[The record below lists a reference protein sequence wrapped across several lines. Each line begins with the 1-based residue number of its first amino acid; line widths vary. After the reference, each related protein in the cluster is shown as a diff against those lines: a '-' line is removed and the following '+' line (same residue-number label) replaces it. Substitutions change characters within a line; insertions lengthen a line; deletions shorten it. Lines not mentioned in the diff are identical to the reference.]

1 MNQSPERE
9 QDLAPSQTSAQTTGS
24 SRRLMSLDALR
35 GFDMFWI
42 VGAASLVSALDKIFD
57 NVVTNFIA
65 AQCKHV
71 QWEGFHFE
79 DLIFPLFV
87 FIAGVSMTFSM
98 TKTVAQHGKKGAILR
113 LGSRCLLLIL
123 AGIFYYGGLS
133 NEWPNIRLTGVLQLI
148 GLSCFLGGVLYIIFT
163 GNPRILVSVLVTLL
177 VGYWAL
183 LTFVPFP
190 DLRLNK
196 ESIAKISA
204 QIGSTNSLAV
214 CKSVSTRVKG
224 VYEEGYNLPNYIDY
238 RYLPGKKIYG
248 DGTYEA
254 QGILQTIM
262 ATSTCLLGILA
273 GLWLRREKNSD
284 AARITGLCAA
294 GTVCVIL
301 GYAWGVQFPVV
312 KKLWNSSFILVTG
325 GCSAMLLGL
334 FYYIVDVRKKQKWC
348 QPFVWIGMN
357 PITIYLA
364 YNIVSFPAVAAR
376 FVGGDLQRF
385 LNVSVTK
392 GVGDML
398 VAIVEVGLM
407 FLLVRFLYVRKIF
420 LRL

>member
-1 MNQSPERE
+1 MNQSFEKE
-9 QDLAPSQTSAQTTGS
+9 QDLAPSQTSAQTAS
-24 SRRLMSLDALR
+24 PSRRLMSLDALR

-42 VGAASLVSALDKIFD
+42 VGAASLVSALDKIF
-57 NVVTNFIA
+57 NNTVTNFLA
-65 AQCKHV
+65 EQCKHV

-98 TKTVAQHGKKGAILR
+98 TKSVAQHGKKGAILR
-113 LGSRCLLLIL
+113 LGSRCLLLVL

-133 NEWPNIRLTGVLQLI
+133 NVWPNIRLTGVLQLI
-148 GLSCFLGGVLYIIFT
+148 GLSCFFAGVVYIIFPD
-163 GNPRILVSVLVTLL
+163 NPRVLVSVFMTLI

-196 ESIAKISA
+196 ESVAKVTA
-204 QIGSTNSLAV
+204 QINSTDPSVISGSIS
-214 CKSVSTRVKG
+214 KRVRA

-238 RYLPGKKIYG
+238 RFLPGKKIYG

-262 ATSTCLLGILA
+262 ATSTCLLGILS

-284 AARITGLCAA
+284 TAKITGLCAA
-294 GTVCVIL
+294 GVVCVLL
-301 GYAWGVQFPVV
+301 GYIWGIQFPVV

-334 FYYIVDVRKKQKWC
+334 FYYIVDVRKKQRWC
-348 QPFVWIGMN
+348 LPFVWIGMN

-364 YNIVSFPAVAAR
+364 YNIISFPLLAAR
-376 FVGGDLQRF
+376 FAGGDLQRF
-385 LNVSVTK
+385 LNTSVAT
-392 GVGDML
+392 GVGDLL
-398 VAIVEVGLM
+398 VAIVEMGLM